1 MDNQKPKG
9 TFAKLMSTTPL
20 PSPSDTQNKHDVVE
34 TKASILEVKNE
45 AKSQERKILL
55 GARITQQQFAAFK
68 KLYLRLN
75 NNDLN
80 SNIDKGE
87 VVGLAIETL
96 SDLLDD
102 TTEDFSTVNKLK
114 SYLVNKLTKTRVP

>member
-9 TFAKLMSTTPL
+9 TFTKLMSTTPL
-20 PSPSDTQNKHDVVE
+20 PLPSDTQSKHKIVE

-45 AKSQERKILL
+45 VKSQEKKILL
-55 GARITQQQFAAFK
+55 GARITQQQFATFK

-114 SYLVNKLTKTRVP
+114 SYFVNKLTKTRVS